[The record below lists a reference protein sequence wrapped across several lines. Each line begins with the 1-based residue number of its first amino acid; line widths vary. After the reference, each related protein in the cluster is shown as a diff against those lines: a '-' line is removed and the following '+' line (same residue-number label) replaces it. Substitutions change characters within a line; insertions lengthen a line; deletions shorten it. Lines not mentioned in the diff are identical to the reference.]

1 MVLSLSHRIEIGFSP
16 LLSISVNKR
25 FNQIASLTVS
35 LAVINSASVVDRE
48 TQGCLRM
55 LGESSDDLTA
65 SSIKLNSKLSG
76 SLEIRDYALYCCPV
90 GSIGVFR
97 IVSHL
102 IYGKGDVRPG
112 SDGQIDEATDGFTIW
127 EAFSVGFFFR

>member
-1 MVLSLSHRIEIGFSP
+1 MLSLSHRIEIGFSP

-25 FNQIASLTVS
+25 FNQIASL
-35 LAVINSASVVDRE
+35 AAINSASVVDRE

-112 SDGQIDEATDGFTIW
+112 SDG
-127 EAFSVGFFFR
+127 

>member
-1 MVLSLSHRIEIGFSP
+1 MLSLSHRIEIGFSP

-102 IYGKGDVRPG
+102 IYGKGDVPAG
-112 SDGQIDEATDGFTIW
+112 K
-127 EAFSVGFFFR
+127 